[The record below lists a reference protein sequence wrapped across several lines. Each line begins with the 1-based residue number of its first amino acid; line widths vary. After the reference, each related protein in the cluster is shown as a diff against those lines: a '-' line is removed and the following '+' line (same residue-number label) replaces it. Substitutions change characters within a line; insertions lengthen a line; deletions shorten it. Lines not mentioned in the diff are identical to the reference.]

1 MEHCRQDGKLERI
14 FSQTP
19 GEDPVTHQDLRYT
32 YDKNGNITQILDY
45 VSADPQTGD
54 PLTQD
59 FEYDALDRLTSA
71 GAANGT
77 QGNYSESYTYDAT
90 TGNLAIKGSSSYN
103 YGPQSANCP
112 QGALDKAHT
121 VVTAGTKTF
130 CYDQNGNMV
139 RRTIDSVPYTLTYT
153 DVMGSQGDKQNWMQ
167 GRQFCQSP
175 LFKESF

>member
-90 TGNLAIKGSSSYN
+90 TGNLAIRV
-103 YGPQSANCP
+103 
-112 QGALDKAHT
+112 AHPT
-121 VVTAGTKTF
+121 TMGRRAPTARRARWT
-130 CYDQNGNMV
+130 
-139 RRTIDSVPYTLTYT
+139 RRTP
-153 DVMGSQGDKQNWMQ
+153 W
-167 GRQFCQSP
+167 
-175 LFKESF
+175 